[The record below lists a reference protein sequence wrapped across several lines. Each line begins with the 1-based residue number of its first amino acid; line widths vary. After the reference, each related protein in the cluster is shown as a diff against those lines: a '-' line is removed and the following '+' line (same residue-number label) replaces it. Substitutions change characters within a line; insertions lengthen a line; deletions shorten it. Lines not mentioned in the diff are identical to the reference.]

1 MTDMLH
7 HYSPPEQV
15 DHPHHVT
22 HERPSGEVV
31 TDFHLAGDVLVFRS
45 LADIDGILAAL
56 VAAKAEHGAAQAR
69 AAAENIRVQEVM
81 PLDAVEPDMRCADD
95 SSALVDVPRPAGL
108 ATSPPKTHEESSYSG
123 GAGGLPETR

>member
-7 HYSPPEQV
+7 HYSPPEQI
-15 DHPHHVT
+15 DDPHHVT

-56 VAAKAEHGAAQAR
+56 VAAKADHGAAEAR
-69 AAAENIRVQEVM
+69 AAAEN
-81 PLDAVEPDMRCADD
+81 D
-95 SSALVDVPRPAGL
+95 PRPAASAQRG
-108 ATSPPKTHEESSYSG
+108 ATPEAGNASDPRLPDFHE
-123 GAGGLPETR
+123 PV